1 MMRACP
7 KSPLPAMR
15 LPAVLTAALIAASL
29 SGGAFAAGE
38 KLRLG
43 IFGNGKGTGP
53 LLTRAELRECLTL
66 QERVKTGSEAATRDR
81 EQIDKEKAELI
92 RQGDELKADLDKL
105 DRTSAEAIEQYR
117 TRVVAR
123 DKAIDVLDARAAEF
137 NTRVGALNADRSA
150 FAQRCDNR
158 RFDELDEAAIRNG
171 K

>member
-7 KSPLPAMR
+7 NPTLPAMR
-15 LPAVLTAALIAASL
+15 LPVVLSLALIATSLVGEAS
-29 SGGAFAAGE
+29 AAGE

-53 LLTRAELRECLTL
+53 LLTRAELRECLAL
-66 QERVKTGSEAATRDR
+66 QERVRSGSEVAARDR
-81 EQIDKEKAELI
+81 EQIDKDKAELI
-92 RQGDELKADLDKL
+92 RQGDELKADLEKL

-117 TRVVAR
+117 ARVVAR
-123 DKAIDVLDARAAEF
+123 DKAIDVLDARTAEF
-137 NTRVGALNADRSA
+137 NTRIGKLNADRST
-150 FAQRCDNR
+150 FTQRCDNR

>member
-1 MMRACP
+1 MRACP

-53 LLTRAELRECLTL
+53 LLTRAELRECLAL

-117 TRVVAR
+117 ARVVAR
-123 DKAIDVLDARAAEF
+123 DKAIDVLDGRAAEF

>member
-1 MMRACP
+1 MRACP
-7 KSPLPAMR
+7 NRPPNSMR
-15 LPAVLTAALIAASL
+15 VPVVLSLALIAAPL
-29 SGGAFAAGE
+29 TGEAVAAGD

-43 IFGNGKGTGP
+43 IFGTGKGTGP
-53 LLTRAELRECLTL
+53 LLTRAELRECLAL
-66 QERVKTGSEAATRDR
+66 QGRINAGNEAATRDR
-81 EQIDKEKAELI
+81 AQIDKDKAELI

-117 TRVVAR
+117 ARVVAR
-123 DKAIDVLDARAAEF
+123 DAAIDALDARAAEF
-137 NTRVGALNADRSA
+137 NTRVGTLNADRSA